1 MDKKVF
7 LEKVWNEV
15 FCGENIQVNFN
26 AQCLADTTVDGQ
38 KITCDGISFNKDGV
52 NVHDATKSKDAG
64 WYVVSADTLIYENLL
79 EDILCSIN
87 HSVLECRVDGVESEE
102 ICNKSDD
109 TPWILVSAFIPD
121 FEENSSLSPKVL
133 LKFKDGDVDVDQFDW
148 KIQKWIKNEEKKD
161 DIVAW
166 MYIPNFPLL
175 C

>member
-1 MDKKVF
+1 MDKKKF

-15 FCGENIQVNFN
+15 FGGANNRIDFN
-26 AQCLADTTVDGQ
+26 SQCLADTTVNGK
-38 KITCDGISFNKDGV
+38 KIKCDGISYDKDGV
-52 NVHDATKSKDAG
+52 KVHDATKSKDTG
-64 WYVVSADTLIYENLL
+64 WYIVSEDTVID
-79 EDILCSIN
+79 EDSLDGILCSVN
-87 HSVLECRVDGVESEE
+87 HSMLECRVDGVDSDE

-148 KIQKWIKNEEKKD
+148 KIQKWIKNEEREGN
-161 DIVAW
+161 IVAW